1 MPDQFGR
8 PGRRAD
14 LARLLHATLIEHG
27 TAPLDGAAGTMID
40 EKVEQVASELGIS
53 EAAALKQLDDHLVI
67 ALATNT
73 AHNWHAAHLADEA
86 AGELAVP
93 VPAADTAQPV
103 MGLAMA
109 VGQIVRE
116 AYGDLPAADGEP
128 LDALCKLA
136 SPRNCLPRRTR
147 RPAPAVAA
155 AARADWSR
163 PPSLADR
170 PAARASLLA
179 TGPVGSSGRP
189 GAGAHAAELQI
200 LAPLQRKTAGQRP
213 FPWVS
218 GGRPLA

>member
-14 LARLLHATLIEHG
+14 LARLLHTTLIEHG
-27 TAPLDGAAGTMID
+27 TSPLDGAARAMID
-40 EKVEQVASELGIS
+40 EKVEQVANELGIS

-93 VPAADTAQPV
+93 VPAADTAQLV

-116 AYGDLPAADGEP
+116 AYGDLPAAAGEP
-128 LDALCKLA
+128 LDALCELGA
-136 SPRNCLPRRTR
+136 ALRAATEQQDLLQVEVTLETLSIAQRSLRR
-147 RPAPAVAA
+147 AAEGVANGTVPVVIA
-155 AARADWSR
+155 DANRSRFAAQLFADAELAAR
-163 PPSLADR
+163 
-170 PAARASLLA
+170 
-179 TGPVGSSGRP
+179 
-189 GAGAHAAELQI
+189 LQ
-200 LAPLQRKTAGQRP
+200 P
-213 FPWVS
+213 
-218 GGRPLA
+218 